1 MPSRTSLVIVCC
13 VLAALFISVAPLKLR
28 SQGIRT
34 TGQLIGRVL
43 AADSSPLIDVV
54 ISVEGTAFTA
64 RSRRTGLFIVE
75 IPGGEHIVF
84 FKKLGYRTV
93 QRVVT
98 VREAESS
105 SIADT
110 LRIEMSRI
118 ANALRTVTVRAT
130 GEPTNATVLTTPAL
144 REAPPLGEAD
154 VFRGLPLLPSV
165 AQPNDVINR
174 IHLAGGASDEH
185 SITLDDHPL
194 QAPLHIGSVLGA
206 FNVAALEK
214 ADVRM
219 HRLPV
224 ERDGQLS
231 GEIALQTKLPDA
243 HPSRE
248 IVASVLSA
256 SSTVSQSV
264 LGTDVLLSARTS
276 YVDQVLKQISKNS
289 PGTGDDLLLPGF
301 QDALL
306 RLSREWR
313 TRWYA
318 NVTAFATRDRAKIAD
333 PDGGETPTEWGE
345 SMGGARAGYV
355 APHWNIR
362 ARVSTNLA
370 FSGRT
375 RFASATM
382 DSLDLTLG
390 RIRQRRT
397 EAAVTAEHSFTRW
410 RLSGGASVVTR
421 VHEHRWNGYFVE
433 ELLKSAAPL
442 RSNETSRQQR
452 TSAFVELAVFPTS
465 AVTASAGTHV
475 SVVGGQHFASPRIL
489 LAQDFSDRLRGEL
502 SIERRHQ
509 FDAVAGEPL
518 EGSITQPVFL
528 LSSPRIADVLGSS
541 LAFRPNGANGG
552 VSLSA
557 SAYARRYR
565 ERTLALPTIRYFDQ
579 GYDYP
584 FGPPPAP
591 VDSLPTFQRGEC
603 STLGLALRA
612 EYAGSS
618 RVLARASYT
627 LQRAREVYDGTSRP
641 ASWDAPHQLSALVSV
656 PLSRRWTL
664 SGVGQL
670 RSGTAVTPV
679 KLRTFVPIGDGWART
694 RFAYG
699 DPNSAR
705 LAGYSRVD
713 VALRRSWVSRGAD
726 WTVSIQAINLLRR
739 VNALE
744 YDWTSYFACKNR
756 STDCD
761 DRGARRRSLPIL
773 PSIGMEVKW

>member
-1 MPSRTSLVIVCC
+1 MTRRDGRFELELP
-13 VLAALFISVAPLKLR
+13 AGAF
-28 SQGIRT
+28 
-34 TGQLIGRVL
+34 LITFR
-43 AADSSPLIDVV
+43 
-54 ISVEGTAFTA
+54 
-64 RSRRTGLFIVE
+64 
-75 IPGGEHIVF
+75 
-84 FKKLGYRTV
+84 KLGFRSSQRLLSISAHDDNQVQVDTV
-93 QRVVT
+93 YVT
-98 VREAESS
+98 MDPAAS
-105 SIADT
+105 D
-110 LRIEMSRI
+110 
-118 ANALRTVTVRAT
+118 LRTVFVRAS
-130 GEPTNATVLTTPAL
+130 GESSLETAVGNSAL

-154 VFRGLPLLPSV
+154 IFRGLPLLPSV
-165 AQPNDVINR
+165 SQPNDVINR

-214 ADVRM
+214 ADVRL

-231 GEIALQTKLPDA
+231 GEIALQTKLPA
-243 HPSRE
+243 PKPSRE
-248 IVASVLSA
+248 VVVTLLSA
-256 SSTVSQSV
+256 STTVSQAV
-264 LGTDVLLSARTS
+264 GGTDVLLSARTS
-276 YVDQVLKQISKNS
+276 YVDQVLKQVSQNS
-289 PGTGDDLLLPGF
+289 PGSGDELLLPGF

-333 PDGGETPTEWGE
+333 PDGGETPTAWGE

-355 APHWNIR
+355 APQWNVR

-382 DSLDLTLG
+382 DSLELTLG

-397 EAAVTAEHSFTRW
+397 EAAVTAERAFTRW

-452 TSAFVELAVFPTS
+452 TSAFVELAVFPIA
-465 AVTASAGTHV
+465 AVTASAGMHV
-475 SVVGGQHFASPRIL
+475 SVVGGRSFASPRMF

-541 LAFRPNGANGG
+541 LAFKPTGVRGG
-552 VSLSA
+552 VTLSV

-584 FGPPPAP
+584 FGSPPAP
-591 VDSLPTFQRGEC
+591 VDSVPTFQRGEG
-603 STLGLALRA
+603 SALGLALSG
-612 EYAGSS
+612 EFAGSG
-618 RVLARASYT
+618 RVLARVSYT
-627 LQRAREVYDGTSRP
+627 LQRARETFDGTSRP

-656 PLSRRWTL
+656 PISRRWTL

-670 RSGTAVTPV
+670 RSGTAATPV
-679 KLRTFVPIGDGWART
+679 KLRTFVPVGDGWART
-694 RFAYG
+694 RFVYG

-726 WTVSIQAINLLRR
+726 WTVSIQAINLFRR

-773 PSIGMEVKW
+773 PSIGIEVKW